1 MKVIVFDT
9 ETTGLIPSY
18 NVSLYDTKKYP
29 YIVQLSWLLFD
40 VDNNKLVNVG
50 DHIIMLPHGQ
60 TISDEASKIHGITNE
75 MMRSK
80 GVPARH
86 ALQEFANDLKQANVC
101 VAHNIKF
108 DKRMVRVEFIR
119 NKMIDY
125 IHKGNQSMYCTM
137 YNSVDVCKIPR
148 TSKLQEARI
157 MLEKCL
163 QQIEIR
169 DNAVRMI
176 GGRIGKT
183 DPLSG
188 QPMDVS
194 NDGQYKPLNELGLVE
209 MINEM
214 KGKETVQY
222 KTPKLIELHK
232 YFYNCEPNNLHNSL
246 VDVFVCFRC
255 YYQLKYKKDIITSY
269 DELNNYFN
277 ELCGM

>member
-18 NVSLYDTKKYP
+18 NTSLYDTKKYP
-29 YIVQLSWLLFD
+29 YVVQLSWLLFD
-40 VDNNKLVNVG
+40 VDNDKLLNVG
-50 DHIIMLPHGQ
+50 DYIIKLPPGQ
-60 TISDEASKIHGITNE
+60 TISDEASNIHGITNE
-75 MMRSK
+75 IMRSK

-137 YNSVDVCKIPR
+137 YNSVDICKIPR

-163 QQIEIR
+163 RQINIR
-169 DNAVRMI
+169 DAIERPHPVGWMEENGI
-176 GGRIGKT
+176 EDYKT
-183 DPLSG
+183 PE
-188 QPMDVS
+188 
-194 NDGQYKPLNELGLVE
+194 KLGLID

-214 KGKETVQY
+214 KSKETVQY
-222 KTPKLIELHK
+222 KSPKLIELHK
-232 YFYNCEPNNLHNSL
+232 HLFQCEPKNLHNSL

-255 YYQLKYKKDIITSY
+255 YYQMKYKKDVVSMY